1 MLIIN
6 VDPQSSCMQNKI
18 QFYWQVSATFKA
30 QTEKPIL
37 VFKISRKTL
46 KADHNDFLFPTRT
59 SWNFKLA
66 VLDIIT
72 SVGGKKV
79 AYSIYYT
86 IKLEYVDRSPSPG

>member
-1 MLIIN
+1 MLSHEA
-6 VDPQSSCMQNKI
+6 PARKI
-18 QFYWQVSATFKA
+18 KYNSTGKFLLLSRHR

-72 SVGGKKV
+72 SVGGKK
-79 AYSIYYT
+79 
-86 IKLEYVDRSPSPG
+86 